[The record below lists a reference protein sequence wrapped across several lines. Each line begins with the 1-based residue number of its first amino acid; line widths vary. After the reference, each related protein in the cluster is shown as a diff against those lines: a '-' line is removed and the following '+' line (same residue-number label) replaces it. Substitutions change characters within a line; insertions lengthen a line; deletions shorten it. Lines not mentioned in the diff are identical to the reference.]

1 MGKAT
6 PHEPNRKLAQ
16 AKCRHDVSNVACSLY
31 ILPTTVLLHVLG
43 SPYVIGGPGSRAW
56 GKASEPLEGYIGSL
70 GATTSTLPHNL
81 PGREDESAR
90 RKLLWIAPSLCT
102 PTDAVCQLEEKQ
114 KQPVWAVAGLGP
126 EWRVETEFCAASRL
140 SAAGDALCTTACARA
155 VQPRL
160 RNSTTPGN
168 RNENKRA
175 QPPNKK
181 AQTEHHYDATKWDE
195 KFHPTEQAQ
204 PNMSACATRVK
215 VQHDGVRARWSN
227 YFRPLKRRTRKR
239 RRSSTMTVEVKC
251 VRCSTA

>member
-90 RKLLWIAPSLCT
+90 RKILWIAPSLLQ
-102 PTDAVCQLEEKQ
+102 TDGRRLSARGEVEAACLSCER
-114 KQPVWAVAGLGP
+114 WAGLGP
-126 EWRVETEFCAASRL
+126 TPRS
-140 SAAGDALCTTACARA
+140 
-155 VQPRL
+155 QP
-160 RNSTTPGN
+160 SS
-168 RNENKRA
+168 EKR
-175 QPPNKK
+175 
-181 AQTEHHYDATKWDE
+181 TKY
-195 KFHPTEQAQ
+195 
-204 PNMSACATRVK
+204 V
-215 VQHDGVRARWSN
+215 
-227 YFRPLKRRTRKR
+227 R
-239 RRSSTMTVEVKC
+239 RRLC
-251 VRCSTA
+251 VSGVT